1 MHLISFSNSFGVIE
15 ILLVHD
21 DLSIFVEFESEI
33 LDHAFFLYQSIL
45 VLLFSLLQ
53 SLLEV
58 IRKDLC
64 LLLLYQNFVLE
75 VADDDLELDLTIIHD
90 RKIIDKIINKLMH
103 TEDFFEEVAQ

>member
-1 MHLISFSNSFGVIE
+1 
-15 ILLVHD
+15 
-21 DLSIFVEFESEI
+21 
-33 LDHAFFLYQSIL
+33 
-45 VLLFSLLQ
+45 
-53 SLLEV
+53 V